1 MSPYHTDGK
10 LSKFSCLFLLI
21 TVIIIINIIII
32 IIIIIIINIIII
44 IIVLMNKHNQKPID
58 MFDKQDV
65 TVYLTYSKIF

>member
-21 TVIIIINIIII
+21 IVIIIIN

-44 IIVLMNKHNQKPID
+44 IIVIMNKHNQKPID
-58 MFDKQDV
+58 MFNKEDV

>member
-10 LSKFSCLFLLI
+10 LSKFSCLFLL
-21 TVIIIINIIII
+21 

>member
-21 TVIIIINIIII
+21 IFIIIIINI